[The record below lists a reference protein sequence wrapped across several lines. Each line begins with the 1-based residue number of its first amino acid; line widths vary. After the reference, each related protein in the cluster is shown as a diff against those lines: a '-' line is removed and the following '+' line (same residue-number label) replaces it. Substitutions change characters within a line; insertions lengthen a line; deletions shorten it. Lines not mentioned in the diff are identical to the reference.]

1 MISYNNSTPLPR
13 GSAPSL
19 GDILVSTEQL
29 QHGQRDAAKRSGPK
43 VKSARSHNRAAAHAY
58 DLAQWREY
66 RLAMATCDIDREAI
80 EAEYAKRL
88 QAGPDFCHYR
98 VGSDFS
104 EPHRHD
110 LDKAGKQAVLTAFDQ
125 VRAWLYRNQRKP
137 HGQAVSR
144 AYREVLSVL
153 LSVAVK
159 YGQCYPSKATIAKLA
174 CCSER
179 TVDNAV
185 QWLRTWGFLSYMR
198 RIKRLQTTL
207 GTIVRQSSNAYK
219 LALSGLAAIGAGILG
234 NGAGRNNCGPSQL
247 TVAPIMQLARERQT
261 ERGGGR

>member
-1 MISYNNSTPLPR
+1 MPTIMATY
-13 GSAPSL
+13 SL
-19 GDILVSTEQL
+19 AGILGCTEQL
-29 QHGQRDAAKRSGPK
+29 RPPRSRAQPTSSPK
-43 VKSARSHNRAAAHAY
+43 IRSARSQNRAAAHAY

-66 RLAMATCDIDREAI
+66 RLAMARSDLEREAV

-98 VGSDFS
+98 TGSNFS
-104 EPHRHD
+104 EPHVHE
-110 LDKAGKQAVLTAFDQ
+110 LDKGGKQAVLTAFDQ

-153 LSVAVK
+153 LSFAVK
-159 YGQCYPSKATIAKLA
+159 YGRAYPSIATIAKLA

-179 TVDNAV
+179 TVGRALI
-185 QWLRTWGFLSYMR
+185 WLRMFGFLDWQR
-198 RIKRLQTTL
+198 RIKRLQTGL
-207 GTIVRQSSNAYK
+207 GTMVRQTSNAYK

-234 NGAGRNNCGPSQL
+234 KAATGHNCRPSRF
-247 TVAPIMQLARERQT
+247 TPRPIMQLAIKKAESA
-261 ERGGGR
+261 